1 MREGEDG
8 EVGQAGQAGWQVGEG
23 VVVEVEFPQEEAAG
37 KTSGEVGEAVVG
49 KVEAFEAGLQP
60 VQGVGQLVQAIASEG
75 EEVEGGERGETGWKL
90 DQLVVA
96 EIEAVQGGEA
106 GERGWQAGQVVSG

>member
-1 MREGEDG
+1 MRQGEDG
-8 EVGQAGQAGWQVGEG
+8 QVGQASQAGWQLGEG
-23 VVVEVEFPQEEAAG
+23 VVVEVEFPQEEAVS

-49 KVEAFEAGLQP
+49 KVEAFKAGLQP
-60 VQGVGQLVQAIASEG
+60 VQGVGQVVQAIASEG

-96 EIEAVQGGEA
+96 EIEAVQRGEA
-106 GERGWQAGQVVSG
+106 GERGWQAGQVVPG